1 MDPKLER
8 QAPSAGS
15 ANTSANSK
23 GWFRRVNDA
32 VARGEAAVAM
42 AMLLLML
49 VVAFAQAFLRNLTQ
63 EGIGWA
69 NSALMWLHWGDFV
82 LQKGTLWL
90 AFLGAS
96 LAVHNDKHVAID
108 LVPRFASARGRLVM
122 RGLVG
127 LCGAVICFFLARAFF
142 QAILVN
148 GAETEAEVML
158 LTDSGS
164 VHLCDASDAEL
175 TASDASKGPFC
186 LVRGFLGLFGVQM
199 QTPGAAFQLIV
210 PVMLFVMSIRA
221 LANGINEFMRYAR
234 GESDDDPAAHGI
246 TGASHDVAED
256 IARHG
261 GHQ

>member
-1 MDPKLER
+1 MN
-8 QAPSAGS
+8 QTQQAGS
-15 ANTSANSK
+15 PHGGQRPAAPPTL
-23 GWFRRVNDA
+23 FRRINDA
-32 VARGEAAVAM
+32 VARGEAAVATG
-42 AMLLLML
+42 MLLLML

-96 LAVHNDKHVAID
+96 LAVHSDKHVAID
-108 LVPRFASARGRLVM
+108 LVPRFASGRGRLFM

-127 LCGAVICFFLARAFF
+127 FCGAAICFFLARAFF

-148 GAETEAEVML
+148 GAETEADVML
-158 LTDSGS
+158 LTGDGS
-164 VHLCDASDAEL
+164 VHLCDASDAVLNENQ
-175 TASDASKGPFC
+175 ASRGVFC
-186 LVRGFLGLFGVQM
+186 LVRGLLGVFGVPM

-210 PVMLFVMSIRA
+210 PVMLTVMSIRA
-221 LANGINEFMRYAR
+221 LANGINEFMRFSR
-234 GESDDDPAAHGI
+234 GESDDDPSAHGLV
-246 TGASHDVAED
+246 GASHDVADD
-256 IARHG
+256 IAKHG